1 MRPTRP
7 LAHAARS
14 VALLP
19 LVLATL
25 LGAVSCGPSGTDDDG
40 GGLGPAV
47 TNDQLSISLS
57 HVPDGFRVAQNE
69 GDRLVL
75 ERTDPEDPAKLS
87 FLVGPEQ
94 SAGVNLVERVW
105 QEKARIEGLTDGVYK
120 GQNELGGAEI
130 GTIYTSRGRYRG
142 EDGEM
147 VEEYRA
153 LAVHPSEN
161 RIMILDYKY
170 PPTER
175 TGERLTQ
182 LMQVIEQVRPESR
195 PGKPGEP
202 ADSSEPADTAGS

>member
-7 LAHAARS
+7 LAAALTP
-14 VALLP
+14 LL
-19 LVLATL
+19 LAAVF
-25 LGAVSCGPSGTDDDG
+25 GAFACGPSGSGNGDD

-47 TNDQLSISLS
+47 TNDRLAIALS
-57 HVPDGFRVAQNE
+57 HLPDGFRVVRNE
-69 GDRLVL
+69 GDELVL

-105 QEKARIEGLTDGVYK
+105 QEKARIEGLPDGEYK
-120 GQNELGGAEI
+120 GQNELGGADI

-142 EDGEM
+142 EDGAM

-153 LAVHPSEN
+153 LAVHPSAN
-161 RIMILDYKY
+161 RILILDYKY

-182 LMQVIEQVRPESR
+182 LMQVIEQIRPEAQSAQ
-195 PGKPGEP
+195 P
-202 ADSSEPADTAGS
+202 AQPAES